1 MDNNNWRPNQGTEA
15 NMDIS
20 DWRGGMQQESRQR
33 IVNRIMD
40 TLKRHLPI
48 SGQEGLHEL
57 QKIAQRFEEKIFSA
71 ATSQSDYLRK
81 ISLKMLTMETK
92 SQGNMANAPNQGGP
106 SNKPPNPVHWRMCKR
121 CGNMRRL
128 ACSTC
133 KGTKSIR
140 EGGLLAIGKCIGLA
154 KHRDDRWE
162 LAIAPGVS
170 PSSRYQHAANFDDV
184 LIPEDHEM
192 FIVGIQLF
200 AATDLKK
207 CLEGLASHL
216 FGILKWPFSKGQL
229 GVKFKPFSKVR

>member
-140 EGGLLAIGKCIGLA
+140 EGGLLGMKLVKDLFETLDHTESQPLA
-154 KHRDDRWE
+154 SALD
-162 LAIAPGVS
+162 LLNI
-170 PSSRYQHAANFDDV
+170 
-184 LIPEDHEM
+184 EM
-192 FIVGIQLF
+192 IVGNWQLLQVSHHHQDISMQR
-200 AATDLKK
+200 TSKCGSSTLLK
-207 CLEGLASHL
+207 
-216 FGILKWPFSKGQL
+216 
-229 GVKFKPFSKVR
+229 